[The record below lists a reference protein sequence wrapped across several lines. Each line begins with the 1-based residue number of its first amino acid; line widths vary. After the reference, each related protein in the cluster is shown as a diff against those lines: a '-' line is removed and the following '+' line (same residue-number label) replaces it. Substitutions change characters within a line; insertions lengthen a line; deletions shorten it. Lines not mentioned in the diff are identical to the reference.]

1 MEDLILDGMYF
12 MKIMMHRF
20 KITLCFL
27 VYLIVVT
34 LLSQLLRL
42 IPIFCLFQVPSC
54 LLEHEDK
61 IESSDETVFNG
72 KIRSKH
78 KNFSFFIISYD
89 WQKHW
94 HWRLLCLEKHK
105 EYNFFLYFWWRYL
118 IFEDLAPFLYY
129 CHNWIVYVLCGDRC

>member
-12 MKIMMHRF
+12 IKIMMHRF
-20 KITLCFL
+20 KITLSFL
-27 VYLIVVT
+27 DNLIVVT

-78 KNFSFFIISYD
+78 KNLSFFIISYD
-89 WQKHW
+89 WKKHSDT
-94 HWRLLCLEKHK
+94 
-105 EYNFFLYFWWRYL
+105 N
-118 IFEDLAPFLYY
+118 
-129 CHNWIVYVLCGDRC
+129 VYVLLRNTRNITFFCIFDGDI